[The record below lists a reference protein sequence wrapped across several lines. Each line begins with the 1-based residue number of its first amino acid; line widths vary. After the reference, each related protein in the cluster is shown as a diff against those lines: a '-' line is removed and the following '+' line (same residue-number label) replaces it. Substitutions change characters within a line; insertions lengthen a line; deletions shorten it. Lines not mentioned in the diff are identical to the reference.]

1 MSSTL
6 RDNDTGHWV
15 LITECDDAPVAF
27 EVRHDAAPTPAQRE
41 QAQRCGQRWEFR
53 PDAASTPA

>member
-1 MSSTL
+1 MSSTP

-27 EVRHDAAPTPAQRE
+27 EVRYDAEPTPAQRE
-41 QAQRCGQRWEFR
+41 DAQRRGQRWEYR
-53 PDAASTPA
+53 PDATATPA